1 MAAAYDL
8 RRLSGAAALDGMIT
22 QQASMIAYI
31 NDFRL
36 MLYLTVAVIP
46 VLLLIRAPRR
56 AAAEQAHAVMD

>member
-1 MAAAYDL
+1 V
-8 RRLSGAAALDGMIT
+8 IT

-36 MLYLTVAVIP
+36 MLYLTLAVIP

-56 AAAEQAHAVMD
+56 AAVAQEHAVMD